1 MPADSNAV
9 SQFTGVVVNAADG
22 VSLFCRVWE
31 PSSAFVATLIMLH
44 GLGEHSGRY
53 VHVGK
58 FFAES
63 GFRTIAFDQRGHGR
77 SGGRP
82 VFMKEYRVLGD
93 DLGDIVKHFADGP
106 TFLFGHS
113 FGGQILLWSAQHL
126 ELGVNG
132 LIVSAPWL
140 ALAHPP
146 PGWQVALGRW
156 LHAPFPGFRFPTG
169 IHPEN
174 LSHDRAHLDSLE
186 DLNLVH
192 SFVTVH
198 AYREAVKAA
207 AEILE
212 QTRINHPL
220 FLAHGDADPVT
231 SREVA
236 EEYFNRLSA
245 PSKTLKIYPGLLHE
259 LHNET
264 TRVEVL
270 SDYLAW
276 MKAIIQTGFLERA
289 GAQSRN

>member
-1 MPADSNAV
+1 MPADFRAV
-9 SQFTGVVVNAADG
+9 SQFTSEVVNVADG

-31 PSSAFVATLIMLH
+31 PSGIFVATLIIVH

-77 SGGRP
+77 SAGQP
-82 VFMKEYRVLGD
+82 VFMKEYSVLGD
-93 DLGDIVKHFADGP
+93 DVGDIVKCFASGP

-113 FGGQILLWSAQHL
+113 FGGQVVLWSAQHL
-126 ELGVNG
+126 ELGING

-140 ALAHPP
+140 ALAHSP
-146 PGWQVALGRW
+146 PGWQVAMGRW
-156 LHAPFPGFRFPTG
+156 LHAICPGFRFPTG
-169 IHPEN
+169 IHPGN

-186 DLNLVH
+186 DLDLVH
-192 SFVTVH
+192 PFVTVR

-207 AEILE
+207 AEILN
-212 QTRINHPL
+212 QTRIDHPL

-236 EEYFNRLSA
+236 EEYFNRLRA
-245 PSKTLKIYPGLLHE
+245 PSKTLKIYPGFLHE

-264 TRVEVL
+264 ARAEVL
-270 SDYLAW
+270 NDYLTW
-276 MKAIIQTGFLERA
+276 MKSIIQTGFLERE
-289 GAQSRN
+289 GAQNRN

>member
-1 MPADSNAV
+1 MPPDSKAF
-9 SQFTGVVVNAADG
+9 SDFTGETVSAGDG

-31 PSSAFVATLIMLH
+31 PSSAFVATLIMVH

-58 FFAES
+58 FFAEA

-93 DLGDIVKHFADGP
+93 DVGGIVNRFASGP

-113 FGGQILLWSAQHL
+113 FGGQVVLWTAQHL
-126 ELGVNG
+126 ELRVTG
-132 LIVSAPWL
+132 LVVSAPWL
-140 ALAHPP
+140 ALARPP
-146 PGWQVALGRW
+146 PRWQASLGKW
-156 LHAPFPGFRFPTG
+156 LHPFFPGFRFRTG
-169 IHPEN
+169 IRPEK
-174 LSHDRAHLDSLE
+174 LSHDQAHLDSLE
-186 DLNLVH
+186 DPDLVH
-192 SFVTVH
+192 QFVTVH
-198 AYREAVKAA
+198 AYAEAAKAA
-207 AEILE
+207 TEILKE
-212 QTRINHPL
+212 MRIDHPL

-236 EEYFNRLSA
+236 EEYFYRLRA

-264 TRVEVL
+264 ARAEVL

-276 MKAIIQTGFLERA
+276 MKSIIQTGSPERE
-289 GAQSRN
+289 GAQNRN